1 MSEMID
7 AVANDLKISIDDL
20 IHEIKK
26 NRREIIKI
34 KMKLGM
40 IEPEDVLN

>member
-1 MSEMID
+1 MSDMIE
-7 AVANDLKISIDDL
+7 AVGTDLKLSIDDL

-34 KMKLGM
+34 KMKLRM
-40 IEPEDVLN
+40 IEPEDVLD

>member
-1 MSEMID
+1 MID

-26 NRREIIKI
+26 NKRDVIKI

-40 IEPEDVLN
+40 IEPEDVLD